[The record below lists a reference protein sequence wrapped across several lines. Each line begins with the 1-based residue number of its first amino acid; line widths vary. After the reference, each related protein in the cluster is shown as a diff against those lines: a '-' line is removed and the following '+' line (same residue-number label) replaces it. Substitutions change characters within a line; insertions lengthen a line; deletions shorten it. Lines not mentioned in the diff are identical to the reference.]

1 MASKKKKKVRIVGGK
16 HKGAV
21 LSVEDD
27 QVKPTPNSNTFQ
39 IYNVPL

>member
-21 LSVEDD
+21 LSLVLQDKVLELFYPK
-27 QVKPTPNSNTFQ
+27 V
-39 IYNVPL
+39 